1 MKRCFGTIFLL
12 CLAGTLVQ
20 AAEPTEQ
27 SGKLS
32 EELGGK
38 MIFEIR
44 GSRNLNGSI
53 KIIPQDEDRI
63 DISYQKMAGAES
75 KSQEKLF
82 LDLIDLKL
90 TSEADRAV
98 LSILTP
104 SDSPW
109 QGKDYHVSLD
119 IIVQLPEKAQ
129 IEGNLQFMKIDV
141 RGPFGGFE
149 LNSGFSEVSL
159 DEING
164 PVDITTSFA
173 PIILSAITGSVK
185 VETRYGEIRATDIK
199 VPMGSAIFKNTG
211 QAIKLSD
218 IVGPVEAYNS
228 YSPIEASDIVASEG
242 TVVLR
247 TSYSPI
253 DADDISGEL
262 ICETSFSPIKV
273 VDCTLSHGQSR
284 FETSYAPIKAELNT
298 TDDSQLFIFNNYSN
312 INLSVPMN
320 ISTQVAAS
328 VDEGGRIHTSD
339 LSLKPTYLDA
349 TRLEGK
355 LGDGNGRIE
364 LKVSGIGLINIE
376 GR

>member
-12 CLAGTLVQ
+12 FLAGSLVQ
-20 AAEPTEQ
+20 ATEPAEQ

-32 EELGGK
+32 EALGGK
-38 MIFEIR
+38 LIFEIR

-53 KIIPQDEDRI
+53 KMIPQDEDRV
-63 DISYQKMAGAES
+63 DVSFQKIAGAES

-90 TSEADRAV
+90 TSETDRAV

-119 IIVQLPEKAQ
+119 IIVQLPEKAK

-141 RGPFGGFE
+141 SGPFEGIQI
-149 LNSGFSEVSL
+149 NSGFSEVSL
-159 DEING
+159 AGING

-173 PIILSAITGSVK
+173 PIILSDITGSIK
-185 VETRYGEIRATDIK
+185 AETRYGEIRAMDIK

-218 IVGPVEAYNS
+218 IAGPVEAYNS
-228 YSPIEASDIVASEG
+228 YSPIEASDIDATEG

-253 DADDISGEL
+253 DVRDISGEL

-284 FETSYAPIKAELNT
+284 FETSYSPIKAELST
-298 TDDSQLFIFNNYSN
+298 TDASQLFIFNNYSN
-312 INLSVPMN
+312 INLSIPMSM
-320 ISTQVAAS
+320 STQLAAS
-328 VDEGGRIHTSD
+328 VDEGGRIHTTD
-339 LSLKPTYLDA
+339 LPLKPTYLDA

-355 LGDGNGRIE
+355 LGDGTGRIE
-364 LKVSGIGLINIE
+364 LKVSGIGLIDIE